1 MVNESIQEECN
12 ITLMNIH
19 VPATRASKYIKQIL
33 MHITREIDNTLRVG
47 YSNLH

>member
-1 MVNESIQEECN
+1 MVNESIQEED

-33 MHITREIDNTLRVG
+33 MHITRETDNTLIVG

>member
-1 MVNESIQEECN
+1 MMINKSIQEED

-19 VPATRASKYIKQIL
+19 VPATRAYKYIKQIL
-33 MHITREIDNTLRVG
+33 MHITRETDNTLIVG